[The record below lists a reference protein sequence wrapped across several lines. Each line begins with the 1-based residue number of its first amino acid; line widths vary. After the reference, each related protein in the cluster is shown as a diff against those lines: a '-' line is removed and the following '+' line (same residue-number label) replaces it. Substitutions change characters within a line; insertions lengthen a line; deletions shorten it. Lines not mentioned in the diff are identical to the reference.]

1 MMQIAITV
9 QKELKRNTGVD
20 IIIPVESAWHH
31 VVMNKLP
38 FSPKVHRTVQLQD
51 KNRLIFITRTIFR
64 NKMLLSIEHY
74 FIPTLSFI
82 VDSLRRY
89 LAVMTIGEYPV
100 LLRGMEEQA
109 QDVEVNGML
118 FKARPFIWTDE
129 NSALYFWVTKH
140 HYLKYKGPDDV
151 YLYTHTHTYTC
162 MCRWEREREQHLKK
176 NNNKF
181 HARKM

>member
-38 FSPKVHRTVQLQD
+38 LSPKVHRTVQLQD
-51 KNRLIFITRTIFR
+51 KNRLIFITRKIFR
-64 NKMLLSIEHY
+64 NKMLLSIVHY

-118 FKARPFIWTDE
+118 FKARPFI
-129 NSALYFWVTKH
+129 
-140 HYLKYKGPDDV
+140 
-151 YLYTHTHTYTC
+151 
-162 MCRWEREREQHLKK
+162 
-176 NNNKF
+176 
-181 HARKM
+181 